1 MLPCTDCSESLQA
14 SREIRPNII
23 HSSSLSHHL
32 LYPNFVEF
40 QGPFTSCQPVVY
52 CLCPFSSV
60 CLHAFHILP
69 NHHRFQ
75 LAAGL
80 PCALSAELLACF
92 VSSCPRRLA
101 RPARRHKRRVAAP
114 LAADRQQATQRV
126 QTSKETRTRAGGWV
140 AYSIPLN
147 RKLQGLSL
155 ICSRQLYCQTRSCAA
170 QKLFPTC
177 SH

>member
-23 HSSSLSHHL
+23 HSSSLFHHL

-40 QGPFTSCQPVVY
+40 QGPFTPCQPVIY
-52 CLCPFSSV
+52 GFCPFSSV

-75 LAAGL
+75 FAAGL

-92 VSSCPRRLA
+92 VGSCPRCLT
-101 RPARRHKRRVAAP
+101 RPARRHKRRIARP
-114 LAADRQQATQRV
+114 LAADRQLLPAQARLCADYTQR
-126 QTSKETRTRAGGWV
+126 TSTTSTPSPHYASPDSALAASTTCNICGW
-140 AYSIPLN
+140 YL
-147 RKLQGLSL
+147 
-155 ICSRQLYCQTRSCAA
+155 RSM
-170 QKLFPTC
+170 
-177 SH
+177 